1 MENKNS
7 RYPSGML
14 QATSNVACKRSR
26 ISRCRF
32 SVILGGKKRQPEI
45 RLRSKATSNEVA
57 SFSRAQTVRS
67 LKLTEGMD
75 GETLGSYAGNV
86 FVTHATFGKSNTSLW
101 PNLGHPRRPRGR

>member
-32 SVILGGKKRQPEI
+32 SVILGGEKRQPEI

-67 LKLTEGMD
+67 LQLKEGME
-75 GETLGSYAGNV
+75 GETLSSYAGNV
-86 FVTHATFGKSNTSLW
+86 FVTHATFGKSNSSLW